1 MMMTADSQKNAERIN
16 IVYRSGAGVD
26 SRDIELPFRVLVV
39 GAFTDRLSDYDTEYP
54 ISVSSLNLDDVI
66 KSLNIVLNLS
76 VPNRLLDVQNEPI
89 TIEMPIE
96 SMHDFT
102 PDGIVRK
109 VPEIQDIL
117 EIHKLLQFLRD
128 TRAGN
133 DAAISFIHDMAN
145 KERIV
150 ASLSRSGIEL
160 DFLDETSG
168 EVPASVLAEL
178 DRRIGEQLDEII
190 HAHDFMRL
198 ESSWRSLKFLLDSN
212 LYNENCLIE
221 LLSVSKEALTSDF
234 EDVPEITH
242 SRFYDIVY
250 SSEFGQFG
258 GRPYGVIVGD
268 YEFAPDPRDMKLAQ
282 QLATVS
288 SMAHA
293 PFISGAHCSM
303 FDIDN
308 ISDIT
313 RIRDFSSIY
322 EQTKFAK
329 WNAFRQTDEARYFA
343 LTIPRFRL
351 RAAYGLDNDS
361 NNTVS
366 YQESTAGGNMHG
378 LWGNS
383 AYAFATRLIDSFS
396 KYRWCIN
403 ITGVEDGKVDKI
415 SMETFEGA
423 VISSKIPT
431 QVLISDRQN
440 REISSH
446 GFMPLSMHKGSNIAA
461 FFASNSVIAK
471 KTFANDAKGK
481 EASLSHHLGSQLQY
495 LFITC
500 RIAHYLK
507 MMQREHMG
515 AWKNKSDI
523 ERELNDWVRQYVS
536 DMDNPTSTIRA
547 KRPLRRARIVVED
560 VKSQQDWYLIEIL
573 LTPHLKYMGSSFTL
587 DETGKLDKH

>member
-1 MMMTADSQKNAERIN
+1 MTTTADSQKNAERIN

-39 GAFTDRLSDYDTEYP
+39 GAFTNQLSDYDTEYP
-54 ISVSSLNLDDVI
+54 ISVSSHNLDDVI
-66 KSLNIVLNLS
+66 KSLNIVLSLTVVNK
-76 VPNRLLDVQNEPI
+76 LLDNSSEPI
-89 TIEMPIE
+89 AFEIQIE

-109 VPEIQDIL
+109 VPEIQEL
-117 EIHKLLQFLRD
+117 LAIHKLLQHLRD
-128 TRAGN
+128 AQGDN
-133 DAAISFIHDMAN
+133 DAAISFAHDLAE
-145 KERIV
+145 KERLI
-150 ASLSRSGIEL
+150 AYLSSIGIQL
-160 DFLDETSG
+160 DSMDEKSRD
-168 EVPASVLAEL
+168 VPASMLAEL

-190 HAHDFMRL
+190 HADDFMRL

-268 YEFAPDPRDMKLAQ
+268 YEFNPDARDMKLAQ
-282 QLATVS
+282 QLATIS

-293 PFISGAHCSM
+293 PFISGANCSM

-329 WNAFRQTDEARYFA
+329 WNAFRKTDEARYFA
-343 LTIPRFRL
+343 LTVPRFRL
-351 RAAYGLDNDS
+351 REVYGQHNDS
-361 NNTVS
+361 NNAVG
-366 YQESTAGGNMHG
+366 YRESTAGGNVHG

-403 ITGVEDGKVDKI
+403 ITGVEDGKVERI

-423 VISSKIPT
+423 VLSSKIPT

-440 REISSH
+440 REISSQ
-446 GFMPLSMHKGSNIAA
+446 GFIPLSIHKGSNIAA
-461 FFASNSVIAK
+461 FFASNSVIEK
-471 KTFANDAKGK
+471 KAFANDAKGK
-481 EASLSHHLGSQLQY
+481 EASLSHYLGAQLQY

-523 ERELNDWVRQYVS
+523 ERELNDWIRQYVS

-547 KRPLRRARIVVED
+547 KRPLRRARIMVDD

>member
-1 MMMTADSQKNAERIN
+1 MMTTTDSQKNAERIN

-26 SRDIELPFRVLVV
+26 SQDIELPFRVLVV
-39 GAFTDRLSDYDTEYP
+39 GAFTNQLSDYDTEHP
-54 ISVSSLNLDDVI
+54 VSVNVNNLDDVI
-66 KSLNIVLNLS
+66 KSLNIVITIS
-76 VPNRLLDVQNEPI
+76 VVNRLHDNSSKH
-89 TIEMPIE
+89 IEIEIPIE

-109 VPEIQDIL
+109 VPEIQELL
-117 EIHKLLQFLRD
+117 EVHKLLQCFRGAHND
-128 TRAGN
+128 S
-133 DAAISFIHDMAN
+133 DAAILPVNDYAN
-145 KERIV
+145 IDRII
-150 ASLSRSGIEL
+150 ASLSNSGIEL
-160 DFLDETSG
+160 DLTDDMSRD
-168 EVPASVLAEL
+168 VPASVLAEL

-190 HAHDFMRL
+190 HANDFMRL
-198 ESSWRSLKFLLDSN
+198 ESSWRSLKFLVDSN

-221 LLSVSKEALTSDF
+221 LLSVSKEALISDF

-343 LTIPRFRL
+343 LTVPRYRL
-351 RAAYGLDNDS
+351 RGAYGLDNDS

-366 YQESTAGGNMHG
+366 YLESTAGGNMHG

-440 REISSH
+440 REISSQ
-446 GFMPLSMHKGSNIAA
+446 GFIPLSMHKGSNIAA

-471 KTFANDAKGK
+471 KGFSNDAKGK

-523 ERELNDWVRQYVS
+523 ERELNDWIKQYVS

-547 KRPLRRARIVVED
+547 KRPLRRARIMVED